1 MTLEEII
8 TELKYHA
15 DKMYTA
21 AQYMTTDASQLH
33 KAMKDYRNFIVTYV
47 YGWRKKEEL
56 RE

>member
-1 MTLEEII
+1 MTPEEII

-21 AQYMTTDASQLH
+21 AQYMTTDASQLK
-33 KAMKDYRNFIVTYV
+33 KAMEEYRQFIVTDF
-47 YGWRKKEEL
+47 YGWRKKDEL

>member
-1 MTLEEII
+1 MTKEEII

-33 KAMKDYRNFIVTYV
+33 KAMKEYHQFIVTDFH
-47 YGWRKKEEL
+47 GWRKKED
-56 RE
+56 

>member
-1 MTLEEII
+1 MTKEEII

-33 KAMKDYRNFIVTYV
+33 KAMEEYHQFIVTDY
-47 YGWRKKEEL
+47 YGWRKKEE
-56 RE
+56 